1 MTHSIFNHRD
11 NSEITI
17 EDISDFVTINIYSK
31 ETGLSCTQYLTKKE
45 LRDFIGILLHV
56 QSKMRK

>member
-1 MTHSIFNHRD
+1 MTHSIFNSKD

-17 EDISDFVTINIYSK
+17 EHLSDFITINIYNK
-31 ETGLSCTQYLTKKE
+31 ELGVNLTQYLNKKD
-45 LRDFIGILLHV
+45 LHDLIGILLHV

>member
-1 MTHSIFNHRD
+1 MTHSIFNAND

-17 EDISDFVTINIYSK
+17 ENLTDFLTINICCTV
-31 ETGLSCTQYLTKKE
+31 TGASSTQYLTKKE
-45 LRDFIGILLHV
+45 LHDFIGILLHV

>member
-1 MTHSIFNHRD
+1 MTHSIFNFTD

-17 EDISDFVTINIYSK
+17 ENVSDSTTINIYNK
-31 ETGLSCTQYLTKKE
+31 DMGVNLTQYLNKKE
-45 LRDFIGILLHV
+45 LHDFIGILLHV